1 MNKLIIAFFV
11 FCSFQANAAFNF
23 GDFIDG
29 LFSNDKEY
37 IETTQTIQF
46 EDGTTVKEKV
56 EASLTFI
63 AFIKS
68 NTDHLRNSLDENQI
82 ATLQQKYFNTCRRD
96 SSLIC
101 DNVSKEMKE
110 FSKKLAKEYNILQP
124 SCEYSKW
131 EIDGKKKKG
140 KVVKATCRAAD
151 VYALIDTEVDGD
163 YISTSED
170 DITFKAGNKDVQIFF
185 DSDHEMTGFLRILY
199 ESLNSRAVEVDG
211 LPSILQ
217 NWMNY

>member
-82 ATLQQKYFNTCRRD
+82 ATLKQKYYSHYF
-96 SSLIC
+96 SE
-101 DNVSKEMKE
+101 EMKE

-151 VYALIDTEVDGD
+151 VYALIDTEEDGD

-170 DITFKAGNKDVQIFF
+170 DITFKAGNKDVKIFF
-185 DSDHEMTGFLRILY
+185 DSEPEMTRFLKSLY
-199 ESLNSRAVEVDG
+199 ESLNSRAVEGAV
-211 LPSILQ
+211 LPSFLRELYELLDYHSYCQ
-217 NWMNY
+217 

>member
-46 EDGTTVKEKV
+46 EDGKTVKEKV

-82 ATLQQKYFNTCRRD
+82 ATLQQKYHNTCRRYSNFCQKHSD
-96 SSLIC
+96 SNICRRYSGYIC

-124 SCEYSKW
+124 SCKYSKW
-131 EIDGKKKKG
+131 EIDGKKKNG

-151 VYALIDTEVDGD
+151 VYALIDTEEDGD

-170 DITFKAGNKDVQIFF
+170 DITFKAGNKDVKIFF
-185 DSDHEMTGFLRILY
+185 DSDPVVTDFLKWLY
-199 ESLNSRAVEVDG
+199 ESLN
-211 LPSILQ
+211 
-217 NWMNY
+217 

>member
-82 ATLQQKYFNTCRRD
+82 ATLKQKYYSHYF
-96 SSLIC
+96 SE
-101 DNVSKEMKE
+101 EMKE

-131 EIDGKKKKG
+131 EIDGKKKNG

-151 VYALIDTEVDGD
+151 VYALIDTEEDGD

-185 DSDHEMTGFLRILY
+185 DSEPEMTRFLKWLY
-199 ESLNSRAVEVDG
+199 ESLN
-211 LPSILQ
+211 
-217 NWMNY
+217 

>member
-46 EDGTTVKEKV
+46 EDGKTVKEKV

-82 ATLQQKYFNTCRRD
+82 ATLKQKYYSHYF
-96 SSLIC
+96 SE
-101 DNVSKEMKE
+101 EMKE

-170 DITFKAGNKDVQIFF
+170 DITFKAGNKDVKIFF
-185 DSDHEMTGFLRILY
+185 DSEHEMTSFLKWLY
-199 ESLNSRAVEVDG
+199 ESLN
-211 LPSILQ
+211 
-217 NWMNY
+217 

>member
-82 ATLQQKYFNTCRRD
+82 ATLQQKYHNTCTRYSSGFCQRHSDSDICRRY
-96 SSLIC
+96 SSSIC

-151 VYALIDTEVDGD
+151 VYALIDTEEDGD

-170 DITFKAGNKDVQIFF
+170 DITFKAGNKDVKIFF
-185 DSDHEMTGFLRILY
+185 DSDPVVTDFLKWLY
-199 ESLNSRAVEVDG
+199 ESLN
-211 LPSILQ
+211 
-217 NWMNY
+217 

>member
-46 EDGTTVKEKV
+46 EDGKTVKEKV
-56 EASLTFI
+56 EDYLTFI

-82 ATLQQKYFNTCRRD
+82 ATLQKKYYSHYF
-96 SSLIC
+96 SE
-101 DNVSKEMKE
+101 EMKE

-151 VYALIDTEVDGD
+151 VYALIDTEEDGD

-170 DITFKAGNKDVQIFF
+170 DITFKAGNKDVEIFF
-185 DSDHEMTGFLRILY
+185 DSEPEMTSFLRELY
-199 ESLNSRAVEVDG
+199 ESLN
-211 LPSILQ
+211 
-217 NWMNY
+217 

>member
-46 EDGTTVKEKV
+46 EDGKTVKEKV
-56 EASLTFI
+56 EDYLTFI

-68 NTDHLRNSLDENQI
+68 NTYHLRNSLDENQI
-82 ATLQQKYFNTCRRD
+82 ATLQQKYHNTCRRYNCGI
-96 SSLIC
+96 SYT
-101 DNVSKEMKE
+101 VSKEMNE

-151 VYALIDTEVDGD
+151 VYALIDTEDDGD

-170 DITFKAGNKDVQIFF
+170 DITFKAGNKDVKIFF
-185 DSDHEMTGFLRILY
+185 DSEPEMTYFLKSLY
-199 ESLNSRAVEVDG
+199 ESLNLKSFYERLKLYES
-211 LPSILQ
+211 L
-217 NWMNY
+217 N

>member
-46 EDGTTVKEKV
+46 EDGKTVKEKV
-56 EASLTFI
+56 EDYLTFI

-82 ATLQQKYFNTCRRD
+82 ATLKQKYYSHYF
-96 SSLIC
+96 SE
-101 DNVSKEMKE
+101 EMKE

-124 SCEYSKW
+124 SCKYSKW

-151 VYALIDTEVDGD
+151 VYALIDTEEDGD

-185 DSDHEMTGFLRILY
+185 DSEPEMTRFLKWLY
-199 ESLNSRAVEVDG
+199 ESLN
-211 LPSILQ
+211 
-217 NWMNY
+217 

>member
-23 GDFIDG
+23 GDFIGG

-37 IETTQTIQF
+37 IETTQTINF

-56 EASLTFI
+56 EDYLTFI

-82 ATLQQKYFNTCRRD
+82 ATLQQKYHNTCRRYNCRI
-96 SSLIC
+96 SYT
-101 DNVSKEMKE
+101 VSKEMKE

-124 SCEYSKW
+124 SCKYSKW

-151 VYALIDTEVDGD
+151 VYALIDTERDGD

-170 DITFKAGNKDVQIFF
+170 DITFKAGNKDVKIFF
-185 DSDHEMTGFLRILY
+185 DSDHEMTSFLRELY
-199 ESLNSRAVEVDG
+199 ESLN
-211 LPSILQ
+211 
-217 NWMNY
+217 

>member
-37 IETTQTIQF
+37 IETTQTIKF
-46 EDGTTVKEKV
+46 EDGTTLKEKV

-82 ATLQQKYFNTCRRD
+82 ATLKQKYYSHYF
-96 SSLIC
+96 SE
-101 DNVSKEMKE
+101 EMKE

-151 VYALIDTEVDGD
+151 VYALIDTEEDGD

-170 DITFKAGNKDVQIFF
+170 DITFKAGNKDVKIFF
-185 DSDHEMTGFLRILY
+185 DSEPEMTYFLK
-199 ESLNSRAVEVDG
+199 SL
-211 LPSILQ
+211 
-217 NWMNY
+217 

>member
-23 GDFIDG
+23 GDFIGG

-82 ATLQQKYFNTCRRD
+82 ATLKQKYYSHYF
-96 SSLIC
+96 SE
-101 DNVSKEMKE
+101 EMKE

-131 EIDGKKKKG
+131 EIDGKKKNG

-151 VYALIDTEVDGD
+151 VYALIDTEEDGD

-170 DITFKAGNKDVQIFF
+170 DITFKAGNKDVKILF
-185 DSDHEMTGFLRILY
+185 DSEPVMTAFLKSLY
-199 ESLNSRAVEVDG
+199 ESLN
-211 LPSILQ
+211 
-217 NWMNY
+217 

>member
-23 GDFIDG
+23 GDFIGG

-37 IETTQTIQF
+37 IETTQTINF

-82 ATLQQKYFNTCRRD
+82 ATLQQKYFDTCRRY
-96 SSLIC
+96 SCYFSYT
-101 DNVSKEMKE
+101 SKEMKE

-151 VYALIDTEVDGD
+151 VYALIDTESDGD

-170 DITFKAGNKDVQIFF
+170 DITFKAGNKDVKIFF
-185 DSDHEMTGFLRILY
+185 DSEHEMTSFLSELY
-199 ESLNSRAVEVDG
+199 ESLN
-211 LPSILQ
+211 
-217 NWMNY
+217 

>member
-23 GDFIDG
+23 GDFIGG

-82 ATLQQKYFNTCRRD
+82 ATLKQKYYSHYF
-96 SSLIC
+96 SE
-101 DNVSKEMKE
+101 EMKE

-131 EIDGKKKKG
+131 EIDGKKKNG

-151 VYALIDTEVDGD
+151 VYALIDTEEDGD

-170 DITFKAGNKDVQIFF
+170 DITFKAGNKDVKIFF
-185 DSDHEMTGFLRILY
+185 DSEPEMTRFLKWLY
-199 ESLNSRAVEVDG
+199 ESLN
-211 LPSILQ
+211 
-217 NWMNY
+217 

>member
-1 MNKLIIAFFV
+1 MNKLFIAFFV

-37 IETTQTIQF
+37 IETTQTILF
-46 EDGTTVKEKV
+46 EDGKTVKEKV
-56 EASLTFI
+56 EDDLTFI

-68 NTDHLRNSLDENQI
+68 NTDHIRNSLDENQI
-82 ATLQQKYFNTCRRD
+82 TTLINRYYIYSLYCLED
-96 SSLIC
+96 S
-101 DNVSKEMKE
+101 EAMKE
-110 FSKKLAKEYNILQP
+110 YSKKLAKEYNINILQP

-131 EIDGKKKKG
+131 EIDGKKKNG

-163 YISTSED
+163 YILTSED
-170 DITFKAGNKDVQIFF
+170 DITFKAGNKDEKILF
-185 DSDHEMTGFLRILY
+185 DSEPVMTAFLKSLY
-199 ESLNSRAVEVDG
+199 ESLN
-211 LPSILQ
+211 
-217 NWMNY
+217 

>member
-11 FCSFQANAAFNF
+11 FCSFQANAAFYF
-23 GDFIDG
+23 GDFIGG

-56 EASLTFI
+56 EDYLTFI

-82 ATLQQKYFNTCRRD
+82 ATLKRKYY
-96 SSLIC
+96 SHYL
-101 DNVSKEMKE
+101 MKE

-131 EIDGKKKKG
+131 EIDGKKKNG

-151 VYALIDTEVDGD
+151 VYALIDTEEDGD

-170 DITFKAGNKDVQIFF
+170 DFTFKAGNKDVKIFF
-185 DSDHEMTGFLRILY
+185 DSEPEMTRFLKSLY
-199 ESLNSRAVEVDG
+199 ESLN
-211 LPSILQ
+211 
-217 NWMNY
+217 

>member
-82 ATLQQKYFNTCRRD
+82 ATLKQKYYSHYF
-96 SSLIC
+96 SE
-101 DNVSKEMKE
+101 EMKE

-124 SCEYSKW
+124 SCKYSKW

-151 VYALIDTEVDGD
+151 VYALIDTEEDGD

-185 DSDHEMTGFLRILY
+185 DSEPEMTRFLKWLY
-199 ESLNSRAVEVDG
+199 ESLN
-211 LPSILQ
+211 
-217 NWMNY
+217 

>member
-23 GDFIDG
+23 GDFIGG

-46 EDGTTVKEKV
+46 EDGTTLKENV

-82 ATLQQKYFNTCRRD
+82 ATLKQKYYSHYF
-96 SSLIC
+96 SE
-101 DNVSKEMKE
+101 EMKE

-131 EIDGKKKKG
+131 EIDGKKKNG

-151 VYALIDTEVDGD
+151 VYALIDTEEDGD

-170 DITFKAGNKDVQIFF
+170 DITFKAGNKDVKIFF
-185 DSDHEMTGFLRILY
+185 DSEPEMTRFLKSLY
-199 ESLNSRAVEVDG
+199 ESLN
-211 LPSILQ
+211 
-217 NWMNY
+217 

>member
-37 IETTQTIQF
+37 IETTQTILF
-46 EDGTTVKEKV
+46 EDGKTVKEKV

-82 ATLQQKYFNTCRRD
+82 ATLQKKYYKIKYYSNYF
-96 SSLIC
+96 
-101 DNVSKEMKE
+101 SKEMKE
-110 FSKKLAKEYNILQP
+110 FAKEYNILQP

-151 VYALIDTEVDGD
+151 VYALIDTEEDGD

-170 DITFKAGNKDVQIFF
+170 DITFKAGNKDVEIFF
-185 DSDHEMTGFLRILY
+185 DSEPEMTRFLRKLY
-199 ESLNSRAVEVDG
+199 ESLNSRAVEGAV
-211 LPSILQ
+211 LPSFLRELDESL
-217 NWMNY
+217 N

>member
-46 EDGTTVKEKV
+46 EDGKTVKEKV
-56 EASLTFI
+56 EDDLTVI

-82 ATLQQKYFNTCRRD
+82 ETLRKKYFNTCRRY
-96 SSLIC
+96 SSFIC

-151 VYALIDTEVDGD
+151 VYALIDTEEDGD

-170 DITFKAGNKDVQIFF
+170 DITFKAGNKDVKIFF
-185 DSDHEMTGFLRILY
+185 DSDPVVTDFLKWLY
-199 ESLNSRAVEVDG
+199 ESLN
-211 LPSILQ
+211 
-217 NWMNY
+217 

>member
-46 EDGTTVKEKV
+46 EDGKTVKEKV

-82 ATLQQKYFNTCRRD
+82 ATLQQKYHNTCRRYICQKYPD
-96 SSLIC
+96 SDICRRYSSFYSSFFC

-151 VYALIDTEVDGD
+151 VYALIDTESDGD

-185 DSDHEMTGFLRILY
+185 DSEPGMTSFLRELY
-199 ESLNSRAVEVDG
+199 ESLN
-211 LPSILQ
+211 
-217 NWMNY
+217 

>member
-82 ATLQQKYFNTCRRD
+82 ATLKQKYYSHYF
-96 SSLIC
+96 SE
-101 DNVSKEMKE
+101 EMKE

-124 SCEYSKW
+124 SCKYSKW

-185 DSDHEMTGFLRILY
+185 DSEHEMTRFLRNLY
-199 ESLNSRAVEVDG
+199 ESLN
-211 LPSILQ
+211 
-217 NWMNY
+217 

>member
-82 ATLQQKYFNTCRRD
+82 ATLKQKYYSHYF
-96 SSLIC
+96 SE
-101 DNVSKEMKE
+101 EMKE

-151 VYALIDTEVDGD
+151 VYALIDTEEDGD

-170 DITFKAGNKDVQIFF
+170 DITFKAGNKDVKIFF
-185 DSDHEMTGFLRILY
+185 DSEPEMTYFLKSLY
-199 ESLNSRAVEVDG
+199 ESLNSRAVEGAV
-211 LPSILQ
+211 LPSFLRELYESL
-217 NWMNY
+217 N

>member
-56 EASLTFI
+56 EDYLTFI

-82 ATLQQKYFNTCRRD
+82 ATLKQKYYSHYF
-96 SSLIC
+96 SE
-101 DNVSKEMKE
+101 EMKE

-124 SCEYSKW
+124 SCKYSKW

-151 VYALIDTEVDGD
+151 VYALIDTEEDGD

-185 DSDHEMTGFLRILY
+185 DSEPEMTRFLKWLY
-199 ESLNSRAVEVDG
+199 ESLN
-211 LPSILQ
+211 
-217 NWMNY
+217 

>member
-56 EASLTFI
+56 EDYLTFI

-82 ATLQQKYFNTCRRD
+82 ATLEQKYYSPCRRYSNRFCQRD
-96 SSLIC
+96 SDSYICRRYREAIC

-124 SCEYSKW
+124 SCKYSKW

-151 VYALIDTEVDGD
+151 VYALIDTERDGD

-170 DITFKAGNKDVQIFF
+170 DITFKAGNKDVKIFF
-185 DSDHEMTGFLRILY
+185 DSEPEMTSFLRKLY
-199 ESLNSRAVEVDG
+199 ESLN
-211 LPSILQ
+211 
-217 NWMNY
+217 

>member
-46 EDGTTVKEKV
+46 EDGKTVKEKV
-56 EASLTFI
+56 EDDLTVI

-82 ATLQQKYFNTCRRD
+82 ATLKQKYYSHYF
-96 SSLIC
+96 SE
-101 DNVSKEMKE
+101 EMKE

-170 DITFKAGNKDVQIFF
+170 DITFKAGNKDVKIFF
-185 DSDHEMTGFLRILY
+185 DSDPVVTDFLKWLY
-199 ESLNSRAVEVDG
+199 ESLN
-211 LPSILQ
+211 
-217 NWMNY
+217 